1 MNVYFTMTID
11 VKKIKKDFPILKRKV
26 HDKKLI
32 YLDNVATTQKPQIV
46 IDAISN
52 YYETSNANIHR
63 GAYLLSEE
71 SSEIYENTKKV
82 VAEFI
87 NANSWE
93 EIIYTRNTTE
103 SINLVSVSLYC
114 SGIIKE
120 GDTILTSRME
130 HHSNLIPW
138 LMMRDF
144 GINVEFIEL
153 TKTGELDY
161 EDFEKK
167 LKKFKP
173 ALVSVTHISN
183 VLGTINDVKKI
194 TKKAHEIGSLV
205 LIDGAQSAPN
215 RKIDMKKIGADFYA
229 FSAHKMLGPFGIGV
243 LYGKKEILEKMDP
256 FLTGGDMVGHVS
268 FDKVTWN
275 TLPWKFEAGT
285 ANVAGAVGLASAIKY
300 LENIGMDNITKHEEE
315 LISYAINELTKIG
328 CVIYGPK
335 NPKKRA
341 GLISFNFKNTHP
353 HDLASI
359 LDLSGISI
367 RSGHHCAESLMN
379 HLEID
384 GTARAG
390 FYIYNSKEDVD
401 ELIKGLKKAKKIFK
415 IK

>member
-1 MNVYFTMTID
+1 
-11 VKKIKKDFPILKRKV
+11 
-26 HDKKLI
+26 
-32 YLDNVATTQKPQIV
+32 
-46 IDAISN
+46 
-52 YYETSNANIHR
+52 
-63 GAYLLSEE
+63 
-71 SSEIYENTKKV
+71 
-82 VAEFI
+82 
-87 NANSWE
+87 
-93 EIIYTRNTTE
+93 
-103 SINLVSVSLYC
+103 
-114 SGIIKE
+114 
-120 GDTILTSRME
+120 ME

-161 EDFEKK
+161 EAFEKK